1 MELPSKIDRNKFEA
15 KDKMAMGGLAFFF
28 HIVFNTKVTEHLKKK
43 KQLGKIKSSGYFGI
57 DLFLGI

>member
-43 KQLGKIKSSGYFGI
+43 NS
-57 DLFLGI
+57 